1 MRTARTEPVIERLVW
16 TVEEAAQALAI
27 SRTHAYE
34 LVARGELASVRLGR
48 RIVVPKH
55 AIDTL
60 LAQPPTAS

>member
-1 MRTARTEPVIERLVW
+1 MTKVDQKSLV
-16 TVEEAAQALAI
+16 VSVPEAARLLGI

-34 LVARGELASVRLGR
+34 LVTRGELTHVRLGR

-60 LAQPPTAS
+60 LGVATQVGSAS

>member
-1 MRTARTEPVIERLVW
+1 MT
-16 TVEEAAQALAI
+16 TVERKSLVVSVPEAARLLGI

-34 LVARGELASVRLGR
+34 LVARDELAHVRLGR

-60 LAQPPTAS
+60 LGVATHVGPAS